1 MLLGQAAGIAWAVEY
16 YRMMTI
22 IPSSGSYDDDDGGD
36 CSRCSYCRGY
46 KDTTTPEKKYRTS
59 FGLRS
64 GTAVRG
70 WPSHGGIFFLD
81 DCVSVDLEY
90 LQLDRFEPTLKS
102 EDQAEEDA
110 HCLRMRMLGA
120 VWFDSEYPHELEDY
134 SSLGDYPISSRRS
147 DHVIA
152 GHPATGGAWVLRI
165 FEEDGPRLG
174 VGRIKNAR
182 DMEERCRV
190 IQKLGGVFY
199 KDPFESPELDLRHEF
214 PDPRRKGTVVHHM
227 IRQTVPDK
235 LELEI
240 RQKPQEVKVDYND

>member
-1 MLLGQAAGIAWAVEY
+1 
-16 YRMMTI
+16 MTI
-22 IPSSGSYDDDDGGD
+22 IPSSDGYDDDDGGN

-46 KDTTTPEKKYRTS
+46 KDAITPEQKYRTS
-59 FGLRS
+59 FGIRS

-81 DCVSVDLEY
+81 DCVGVDLEF
-90 LQLDRFEPTLKS
+90 LQLDRFEPTLRS

-120 VWFDSEYPHELEDY
+120 VWFDSEYPRELEDY
-134 SSLGDYPISSRRS
+134 SKLGDYPITSRRS

-152 GHPATGGAWVLRI
+152 GYPSTGGAWVLRV
-165 FEEDGPRLG
+165 FEEDGRSMG

-182 DMEERCRV
+182 NMEERCSV

-199 KDPFESPELDLRHEF
+199 EDPFESPELDLRHEF
-214 PDPRRKGTVVHHM
+214 PDPRRNGTVVYHM
-227 IRQTVPDK
+227 IRHMVPEK
-235 LELEI
+235 LTLEI
-240 RQKPQEVKVDYND
+240 RQKSQEVKVDYD